1 MNAGTSAC
9 VACSATPLHRMAD
22 IGLSTLDRCRS
33 CGLVVNHPRGPSQA
47 RDYYGDEYDGFYDH
61 YYRVFRQRQFKDVV
75 GRLAGVDF
83 PSRRALD
90 IGCSYGWFLQAALA
104 GGFDAVGAEPS
115 SRVFHHLKATTAL
128 DVHHCGIDGVGA
140 IDGRFGLI
148 TLWNVFEHLPDPA
161 AALAQV
167 ADKLEPNGV
176 LLLCVPDVT
185 GLITRLSFLAHTL
198 SMGRLK
204 SHLLKMYQMDNDF
217 PHLYHYSRHSL
228 ELVLRRHGFEPFE
241 SWGQDIVDAANM
253 GQRIAG
259 YEGIRTPG
267 KWLLAKAV
275 GAVQGAG
282 TLLGLQ
288 DERVVLAR
296 RAR

>member
-1 MNAGTSAC
+1 MNAGTTAC
-9 VACSATPLHRMAD
+9 VACSATPLQPMAD

-33 CGLVVNHPRGPSQA
+33 CGLVVNRPRGPSQA
-47 RDYYGDEYDGFYDH
+47 RDYYGDEYDGFYEH
-61 YYRVFRQRQFKDVV
+61 YYRVFRQRQFKDVMR
-75 GRLAGVDF
+75 RLAQVDF

-90 IGCSYGWFLQAALA
+90 VGCSYGWFLQAARA
-104 GGFDAVGAEPS
+104 AGFDAVGAEPS
-115 SRVFHHLKATTAL
+115 TRVFNHLKATTAL
-128 DVHHCGIDGVGA
+128 DVHHCGIDGIGA
-140 IDGRFGLI
+140 LAGRFGLV

-167 ADKLEPNGV
+167 AAKLEPNGV

-217 PHLYHYSRHSL
+217 PHLYHYSRQSL
-228 ELVLRRHGFEPFE
+228 ELVLRRHGFEPFQ

-259 YEGIRTPG
+259 YDGLRTPG
-267 KWLLAKAV
+267 KWLLARAV
-275 GAVQGAG
+275 GAVQAVG
-282 TLLGLQ
+282 TASGLQ
-288 DERVVLAR
+288 DELVVLAR
-296 RAR
+296 KT